1 MSAFINSLVCV
12 QKSQKV
18 SLIDSD
24 DILHNTFFNEI
35 EYGVAG
41 SYVAVPNSH

>member
-1 MSAFINSLVCV
+1 MVPFYNSLVCV

-24 DILHNTFFNEI
+24 DILHNNFYEEI
-35 EYGVAG
+35 EYGFLKSAQVR
-41 SYVAVPNSH
+41 